1 MGVTTGGSYMGDLV
15 VDVGMHNGDD
25 TAYYLAS
32 GYDVVAV
39 EANPTL
45 CASARDR
52 FAPEIAAGRLSI
64 RNVGIAEDAGEL
76 EFWISDHSEWSSFHR
91 ENATK
96 GGAQASSI
104 SVATIRFADLL
115 NEVPTPVYVKIDIEM
130 NDPLCLR
137 ELRRCSALPRYVS
150 FEGHL
155 AAAEDIQFLSQL
167 GYGKFKCVRQNDWH
181 EITPSNVAWHGG
193 VRKALVRTRA
203 HSRIVGGGLRR
214 FHYRNH
220 SVGGWRFAAGSS
232 GPLGS
237 ELPGRWLAGDEVRD
251 VWERLLVVDKQLEAA
266 GLGEWFDIHAAVAD
280 RR

>member
-1 MGVTTGGSYMGDLV
+1 MANGGSNVPNLV
-15 VDVGMHNGDD
+15 LDVGMHNGDD

-76 EFWISDHSEWSSFHR
+76 EFWVSDHSEWSSFHR

-96 GGAQASSI
+96 GGVQASSI
-104 SVATIRFADLL
+104 PVATIRFADLL
-115 NEVPTPVYVKIDIEM
+115 AEVPTPVYVKIDIEM

-137 ELRRCSALPRYVS
+137 ELPCCRAVPRYVS

-155 AAAEDIQFLSQL
+155 DAAADIQFLSQL
-167 GYGKFKCVRQNDWH
+167 GYSGFKCVRQNDWR
-181 EITPSNVAWHGG
+181 EITPRNVAWHGE
-193 VRKALVRTRA
+193 VRKALVRTRSY
-203 HSRIVGGGLRR
+203 SRIVAGVLRR
-214 FHYRNH
+214 LHYRSN

-237 ELPGRWLAGDEVRD
+237 ELPGRWLACDEVLD
-251 VWERLLVVDKQLEAA
+251 VWERLLAVDKELEAA
-266 GLGEWFDIHAAVAD
+266 GLGEWFDIHAAVEV
-280 RR
+280 